1 MEVVRD
7 LAGISDKDVPRSAVA
22 LGSFDG
28 VHLGHQEILRRC
40 AIYARHIGVRSV
52 AFTFDRHP
60 LQVIRPQL
68 APPQLTDIEDKL
80 ALIGRTGVEIAVV
93 ANFDEALARA
103 TPEEFVREVLVD
115 GLRTVKAVVGFN
127 YTFGWRA
134 LGTAEV
140 LVDLGR
146 KYGFDVDVVDPV
158 AVDGVPAGST
168 EIRARLSRG
177 DVAGARAMLGR
188 PFSVKGN
195 VVPGDGRG
203 RTIGYPTANV
213 QVPEGMALPARGVY
227 AAIVQARGL
236 RLQSVANI
244 GVKPTFAGSVIGLEV
259 FIMDFAGDL
268 YGEAVRVSFVERLRE
283 ERRFASPMAL
293 ASQIAED
300 VKKAEEALR
309 ASRTGDTK
317 DVSNRAGCRVVRAGA
332 LGRAFL
338 RSRAASFTMR

>member
-1 MEVVRD
+1 MEVILD
-7 LAGISDKDVPRSAVA
+7 LTGISDKDVPESVVA
-22 LGSFDG
+22 LGTFDG

-40 AIYARHIGVRSV
+40 AIYARRAGARSV
-52 AFTFDRHP
+52 VFTFNRHP

-80 ALIGRTGVEIAVV
+80 ALVGETGVEIAVV

-140 LVDLGR
+140 LVDLGK

-158 AVDGVPAGST
+158 TVGGVPVGST
-168 EIRARLSRG
+168 EIRARLARG

-188 PFSVKGN
+188 PFSVKGS

-203 RTIGYPTANV
+203 RTMGYPTANV
-213 QVPEGMALPARGVY
+213 QVPQGMALPARGVY

-236 RLQSVANI
+236 RFQGVANI
-244 GVKPTFAGSVIGLEV
+244 GVRPTFAGSAMSLEV

-268 YGEAVRVSFVERLRE
+268 YGEAVRVSFAERLRE
-283 ERRFASPMAL
+283 EKKFASPMEL

-300 VKKAEEALR
+300 VKKAKQALR
-309 ASRTGDTK
+309 ASGTGNAK
-317 DVSNRAGCRVVRAGA
+317 CAELS
-332 LGRAFL
+332 
-338 RSRAASFTMR
+338 RSQAREQDPLQVTAR